1 MIEIRKKIRS
11 ISFGRTLP
19 FTLIFVFSL
28 LSVGALGYYFGAES
42 AAREVDKVIGLA
54 NKEPLV
60 GSSDIDFGSFWKA
73 WNVINDRFVSS
84 TTTDDQTK
92 VYGAIA
98 GLAAS
103 LGDPY
108 TQFFPPVEKKE
119 FDEEVSGQFEGV
131 GMEIG
136 IKEEVL
142 TVVAP
147 LKGNPAERAGIKPG
161 DKILKIDDIL
171 TTGMGVDDAV
181 KKIRGTKGTTVRLLL
196 FRAGTSD
203 PFEVS
208 IVRDVITVPTVE
220 TIARKDGVFVIRVH
234 SFSGVVVNQFREA
247 LREFVVSE
255 NKNLIID
262 LRSNPGGYLEAAV
275 DMASWF
281 LPQGELIVS
290 EDRGAHEGSEVYRSR
305 GYNVFGNDIK
315 IVVMIDEG
323 SASASEIFA
332 GALRDHKRATLVGKT
347 SFGKGSVQELVP
359 ITEDTALKV
368 TIARWLT
375 PSGVSISK
383 NGIVPDIQITITKE
397 DLEAKKDT
405 QLEAAAE
412 FLKTG
417 KKPSMSSATTT
428 KAR

>member
-1 MIEIRKKIRS
+1 MVEIRKKIRS
-11 ISFGRTLP
+11 GSFGRAFP
-19 FTLIFVFSL
+19 FALISIFVL
-28 LSVGALGYYFGAES
+28 LSVGAFGYYFGAQS
-42 AAREVDKVIGLA
+42 ATREVDRVIGLA
-54 NKEPLV
+54 NKEQLI
-60 GSSDIDFGSFWKA
+60 GSTDVDFGAFWKA

-84 TTTDDQTK
+84 TTTDDQAK

-98 GLAAS
+98 GLASS

-136 IKEEVL
+136 IKEEIL

-161 DKILKIDDIL
+161 DKILKIDETL
-171 TTGMGVDDAV
+171 TTGMNVDEAI
-181 KKIRGTKGTTVRLLL
+181 KRIRGTKGTTVKLLL
-196 FRAGTSD
+196 FREGVTD
-203 PFEVS
+203 PFDVS

-262 LRSNPGGYLEAAV
+262 LRANPGGYLEASV
-275 DMASWF
+275 EMASWF
-281 LPQGELIVS
+281 LPQGEIIVS
-290 EDRGAHEGSEVYRSR
+290 EDRGTRDGAEVYRSR
-305 GYNVFGNDIK
+305 GYNVFGDDTK
-315 IVVMIDEG
+315 VVVMIDEG

-332 GALRDHKRATLVGKT
+332 GALHDHNRATLVGKT

-375 PSGVSISK
+375 PNGVSISK
-383 NGIVPDIQITITKE
+383 NGIVPDIEVTLTKE
-397 DLEAKKDT
+397 DLEAKRDA

-412 FLKTG
+412 YLKTG
-417 KKPSMSSATTT
+417 KKPVVPTATTT
-428 KAR
+428 KAQ